1 VVVATKGLLVGVL
14 LLGAVATATA
24 QPSTPVDDIET
35 ILIKLA
41 DEDLV
46 ERTYGALAA
55 QHFAKKQW
63 GFSLFSHAELRPW
76 QRVLA
81 PAAKQLVEM
90 LAEDG
95 GLEWIDQNGM
105 TEKTT
110 TPRQEA
116 ARALLALE
124 RASVEPLIAV
134 LDRLPLARKADDL
147 LRQIVRG
154 GPTARDRVAWQS
166 WWTAHQNQP
175 LHNERGQWYLPAI
188 GLVALAGVGA
198 LVFRR
203 QRASASS

>member
-1 VVVATKGLLVGVL
+1 VAAAKGLLVSL
-14 LLGAVATATA
+14 LMLGAVAKAGA
-24 QPSTPVDDIET
+24 QPSTPVSDIEQ
-35 ILIKLA
+35 ILVKMA

-46 ERTYGALAA
+46 ERTYGALAL

-81 PAAKQLVEM
+81 PAARQLVEL

-116 ARALLALE
+116 SRALLALE
-124 RASVEPLIAV
+124 RGSIEPLLAA
-134 LDRLPLARKADDL
+134 LDRPPLARKADDL

-154 GPTARDRVAWQS
+154 GPAQHDRAAWQS
-166 WWTAHQNQP
+166 WWNQHQDQP
-175 LHNERGQWYLPAI
+175 LHNERGQWWLV
-188 GLVALAGVGA
+188 GLGGLALAGIGT

-203 QRASASS
+203 QRAQQR